1 MIAPRD
7 VIRIF
12 DRFTRPNKV
21 KRHLCV
27 CDQLQLFLRI
37 NSEAIYPPCHPLL
50 QADNPSFLT
59 HDSFV
64 ELQQLVRHVADDI
77 AEAQYL
83 GAMNM
88 NEARKVVAAA
98 EQAETLTEEQKQIIR
113 DRLLAV

>member
-1 MIAPRD
+1 MVAPRD

-12 DRFTRPNKV
+12 DRFVRPNKP

-27 CDQLQLFLRI
+27 CDRLQLFLRI
-37 NSEAIYPPCHPLL
+37 NSEAVYQPCHPLL

-59 HDSFV
+59 HDSFI

-77 AEAQYL
+77 VQAEYL

-98 EQAETLTEEQKQIIR
+98 EKAVTLTDEQKQIIR
-113 DRLLAV
+113 ERLLAV